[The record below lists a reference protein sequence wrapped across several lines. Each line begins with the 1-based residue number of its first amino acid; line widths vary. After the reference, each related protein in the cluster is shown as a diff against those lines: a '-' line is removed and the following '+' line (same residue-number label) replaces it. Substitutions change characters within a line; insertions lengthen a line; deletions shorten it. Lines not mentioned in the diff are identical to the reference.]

1 MARHL
6 RVLIRR
12 LAAQLASFDVVR
24 PEETLANTGNG
35 DKRRRGTRT
44 GRKSPKVLKN
54 YQTRAESARKVCKL
68 ILMIL
73 NNALFQKNKPHV
85 GSFWH
90 FAICCICVFVYLYF
104 CICGFDICEY
114 NFWYPWIILFSKIYH
129 MLGLSGTLWYGVFV
143 YLCICICVFA
153 HLTP

>member
-90 FAICCICVFVYLYF
+90 FAICCMCVF
-104 CICGFDICEY
+104 CICAC
-114 NFWYPWIILFSKIYH
+114 LC
-129 MLGLSGTLWYGVFV
+129 
-143 YLCICICVFA
+143 LCICHHHIIRK
-153 HLTP
+153 HHPLYSNISYEGSGMIPG